1 MLGFN
6 CQQLIWGMYIWHEI
20 GLEMTAMTIKLQ
32 LSESAL
38 GTITVATATT
48 VYGQVLI
55 IAISQM
61 YLFNMDSRDS
71 LYKL

>member
-1 MLGFN
+1 
-6 CQQLIWGMYIWHEI
+6 
-20 GLEMTAMTIKLQ
+20 MTVMTIKLQ